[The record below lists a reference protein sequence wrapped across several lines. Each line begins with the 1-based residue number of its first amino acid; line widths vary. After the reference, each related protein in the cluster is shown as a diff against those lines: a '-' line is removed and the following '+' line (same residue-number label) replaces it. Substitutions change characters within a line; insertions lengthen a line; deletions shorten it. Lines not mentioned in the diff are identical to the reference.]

1 MDSACR
7 LVKGNRRSQ
16 DMAGRERK
24 AALCNSCKD
33 LGAQG
38 IRDHSWSL
46 SMNTCLQMYWVEE
59 AQLWSISALPPP
71 TCLVI
76 SI

>member
-7 LVKGNRRSQ
+7 VVKGNRRSQ
-16 DMAGRERK
+16 DMAGKERK

-33 LGAQG
+33 LGSQG

-59 AQLWSISALPPP
+59 AQLWSISALPPS

>member
-1 MDSACR
+1 
-7 LVKGNRRSQ
+7 
-16 DMAGRERK
+16 MAGRERK

-38 IRDHSWSL
+38 IRDHSRSL